1 MNVSCCVLSVF
12 VFFFSSRRRHTR
24 CALVTGVQTC
34 ALPISR
40 GWSLHQHEYAAA
52 ECGGDHFPD
61 RTDLGADHQPDLPG
75 CARID
80 WPCKLNMAVRR
91 YASWLRR
98 TPFHP
103 QWLMPKRGVA
113 KEIKECRG
121 RILDVG
127 AARSEEHTSELQS
140 LMRISY
146 AVYCLKTKII
156 HKRSL

>member
-1 MNVSCCVLSVF
+1 MRIGDW
-12 VFFFSSRRRHTR
+12 SSDVCSSYLTW
-24 CALVTGVQTC
+24 LVRLDV
-34 ALPISR
+34 SR

-121 RILDVG
+121 RTLDVG
-127 AARSEEHTSELQS
+127 EAGGWRAKELEDRKS
-140 LMRISY
+140 GG
-146 AVYCLKTKII
+146 
-156 HKRSL
+156 